1 MPEIASIPRLQLAAI
16 LSPQAVSHPPV
27 SAARRVELEQRT
39 VDRSHFATYPILPWS
54 VEGQKAEAWLRP
66 IREGTTIA
74 ERLAAYRG
82 LCQTDPK
89 NAIKT
94 PTRRGTLDIATVSR
108 TAGAER
114 GTV

>member
-39 VDRSHFATYPILPWS
+39 VDRSHFATYPIPLWS
-54 VEGQKAEAWLRP
+54 PEGVKAEAWLRP

-82 LCQTDPK
+82 LCKADAK

-94 PTRRGTLDIATVSR
+94 PTRRGTMGEFTDRR
-108 TAGAER
+108 TAGAES
-114 GTV
+114 GSG